1 VKATYYAGLM
11 DLAHANR
18 ATHYT
23 GCLVRGET
31 LALTGA
37 PYSLSLAV
45 LAIGACAGIS
55 PRETWSTR
63 KPTARRKENQT
74 EGRREKT

>member
-18 ATHYT
+18 AAHYT

-37 PYSLSLAV
+37 PYSLYLGLRRV
-45 LAIGACAGIS
+45 CIS
-55 PRETWSTR
+55 PREIWSTS
-63 KPTARRKENQT
+63 KPTVHRKDAPAT
-74 EGRREKT
+74 GRREKI